1 MISNQRQNAAAQA
14 AVENSLDSISNSLEG
29 QAETIDHA
37 VFWDDKG
44 IELTPL
50 GKKDKEEDK
59 VNEKEED
66 KVNETTPAWTRAVT
80 TPASSSSINK
90 EADKEEY
97 TPALPGNGSS
107 GES

>member
-1 MISNQRQNAAAQA
+1 
-14 AVENSLDSISNSLEG
+14 LEG

-59 VNEKEED
+59 VNEK
-66 KVNETTPAWTRAVT
+66 VNETTPAWTRAVT
-80 TPASSSSINK
+80 TPPSSSSINK

-97 TPALPGNGSS
+97 TPAVPGNS
-107 GES
+107 GPGGG